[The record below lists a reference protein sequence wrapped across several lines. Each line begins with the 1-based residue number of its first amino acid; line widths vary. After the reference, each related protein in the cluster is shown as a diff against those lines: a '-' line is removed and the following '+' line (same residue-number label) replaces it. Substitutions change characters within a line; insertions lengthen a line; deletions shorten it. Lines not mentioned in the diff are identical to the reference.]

1 MAAVRDGVRMTG
13 ASQRRG
19 PGSRA
24 GGNHPTRLELL
35 DAATHLAGVEGLEAL
50 TVSAITAA
58 AGHAKGTFYVHF
70 DDRAQMIA
78 ELHRRFH
85 DHLFSSIEARTAE
98 MVPGSERARI
108 RIEAFLD
115 GCRSQ
120 PAVRA
125 MLLEAR
131 SHPGISGLVR
141 MRNAQAAEALEADL
155 RGLVMYASETADLLV
170 SSTIEVALQELTTNR
185 RLPRLRSALYS
196 FIPTQE
202 ELGMTE

>member
-1 MAAVRDGVRMTG
+1 MT
-13 ASQRRG
+13 SKMQRRG
-19 PGSRA
+19 PGSQA

-35 DAATHLAGVEGLEAL
+35 DAATHLAGAEGLDAL
-50 TVSAITAA
+50 TVSAITDA

-70 DDRAQMIA
+70 DDRGQMIA

-85 DHLFSSIEARTAE
+85 DDLFASIEARTDG
-98 MVPGSERARI
+98 MVPSSERARV

-131 SHPGISGLVR
+131 SLPEIASLVAQ
-141 MRNAQAAEALEADL
+141 RNADAAQALKADL
-155 RGLVMYASETADLLV
+155 QGRVAHCSETARLIV
-170 SSTIEVALQELTTNR
+170 GATIEVALQELTANR
-185 RLPRLRSALYS
+185 RLPRLRASLYS
-196 FIPTQE
+196 FLPAEKTP
-202 ELGMTE
+202 GMKK

>member
-1 MAAVRDGVRMTG
+1 MT
-13 ASQRRG
+13 SKMQRRG

-35 DAATHLAGVEGLEAL
+35 DAAARLAGTEGLDAL
-50 TVSAITAA
+50 TVSAITVA

-70 DDRAQMIA
+70 DDRSQMIA

-85 DHLFSSIEARTAE
+85 DDLFSSIRARTAD
-98 MVPGSERARI
+98 MAPGSERAQI

-131 SHPGISGLVR
+131 SLPEIASLVEQ
-141 MRNAQAAEALEADL
+141 RNAEAAESLTTDL
-155 RGLVMYASETADLLV
+155 RGLVAHASETARLLV
-170 SSTIEVALQELTTNR
+170 SATVEVALQELTTNR
-185 RLPRLRSALYS
+185 RQPRLRAALSS
-196 FIPTQE
+196 FIPTE
-202 ELGMTE
+202 ETSGTEE

>member
-1 MAAVRDGVRMTG
+1 MTSRM
-13 ASQRRG
+13 QRRG

-35 DAATHLAGVEGLEAL
+35 DAATHLAGAEGLDAL
-50 TVSAITAA
+50 TVSAITDA

-85 DHLFSSIEARTAE
+85 DDLFSSIEDRTAD
-98 MVPGSERARI
+98 MVPGSERARV

-131 SHPGISGLVR
+131 SLPEIASLVEQ
-141 MRNAQAAEALEADL
+141 RNAEAAEALKADL
-155 RGLVMYASETADLLV
+155 RGHVAHSSETARLLV
-170 SSTIEVALQELTTNR
+170 SATIEVALQELTTNR
-185 RLPRLRSALYS
+185 RLPRLRAALYS
-196 FIPTQE
+196 FIPAE
-202 ELGMTE
+202 

>member
-1 MAAVRDGVRMTG
+1 MT
-13 ASQRRG
+13 SKMQRRG

-35 DAATHLAGVEGLEAL
+35 DAATRLAGTEGLDAL
-50 TVSAITAA
+50 TVSAITVA

-70 DDRAQMIA
+70 DDRSQMIA

-85 DHLFSSIEARTAE
+85 DDLFSSIRTRTAG
-98 MVPGSERARI
+98 MVPGSERAQI

-131 SHPGISGLVR
+131 SLPEIASLVDQ
-141 MRNAQAAEALEADL
+141 RNAEAAEALTTDL
-155 RGLVMYASETADLLV
+155 RGLVAHASETARLLV
-170 SSTIEVALQELTTNR
+170 SATIEVALQELTTNR
-185 RLPRLRSALYS
+185 RQPRLRASLYS
-196 FIPTQE
+196 FLPAE
-202 ELGMTE
+202 